1 MTAEQER
8 DDPTQPPRSVP
19 GYRKSLLR
27 SPLAPPWPRT
37 SPVEAPASFGA
48 ELANFPSSCD
58 LSIVSPGR
66 PRALG
71 QLIVVTGRVVDE
83 RGRPIRHA
91 LLECWQ
97 ANSAGKYLH
106 AADPSPVPVDPNFE
120 GVGRIVTDAEGRY
133 QLRTIKPGGYAV
145 PYDGD
150 GQLAGWWR
158 PPHIHFSIFGDGFGK
173 RLVTQ
178 MYFQGEPLNGHDLL
192 LNSIRDERARAR
204 LVSTFDAELSTADG
218 ALGYRHDFVLGGNRE
233 TPLED
238 DHI

>member
-1 MTAEQER
+1 MTADPKR
-8 DDPTQPPRSVP
+8 DDPTQPPRWVS

-27 SPLAPPWPRT
+27 SPLSPPWPRVV
-37 SPVEAPASFGA
+37 PVEAPASFGA
-48 ELANFPSSCD
+48 ELAVLPPSCD
-58 LSIVSPGR
+58 LSVVSPGR

-71 QLIVVTGRVVDE
+71 QLIVVTGRVVDGD
-83 RGRPIRHA
+83 GRPIRHA

-97 ANSAGKYLH
+97 ANAAGKYIH
-106 AADPSPVPVDPNFE
+106 AADPSPVPIDPNFE

-133 QLRTIKPGGYAV
+133 RLRTIKPGGYAV

-178 MYFQGEPLNGHDLL
+178 MYFPGEPLNGYDLL
-192 LNSIRDERARAR
+192 LNSIRDQRARMR
-204 LVSTFDAELSTADG
+204 LVSTFDPELSTSDG
-218 ALGYRHDFVLGGNRE
+218 VLGFRHDFVVGGNRE

-238 DHI
+238 DHA

>member
-1 MTAEQER
+1 MTVDQSDA
-8 DDPTQPPRSVP
+8 TQPPRHVP

-27 SPLAPPWPRT
+27 SPLAPSWPRVA
-37 SPVEAPASFGA
+37 PVEVPASFGA
-48 ELANFPSSCD
+48 ELVTFPPTCD
-58 LSIVSPGR
+58 LSVISPGR

-71 QLIVVTGRVVDE
+71 QLIVVTGRIVDE
-83 RGRPIRHA
+83 AGRPIRHA

-97 ANSAGKYLH
+97 ANSAGKYIH
-106 AADPSPVPVDPNFE
+106 PADPSPVPVDPNFE

-178 MYFQGEPLNGHDLL
+178 MYFPGEPLNAYDLL
-192 LNSIRDERARAR
+192 LNSIRDERARSR
-204 LVSTFDAELSTADG
+204 LVSAFDPDLSTADG
-218 ALGYRHDFVLGGNRE
+218 ALGYSHDFVLGGSRE

-238 DHI
+238 DHP